1 MLPSVWTKNYQEVC
15 ELKLSE
21 NLLQN
26 IYTKLNS
33 TMLTM
38 ILIWVLN
45 ISLLKTKEGG
55 GKVYWSSSNVT
66 KASRLPGLLLVSLVQ

>member
-38 ILIWVLN
+38 ILIWVL
-45 ISLLKTKEGG
+45 KTKESG

-66 KASRLPGLLLVSLVQ
+66 KASRLPGLLLVSFVQ

>member
-1 MLPSVWTKNYQEVC
+1 MLPSIWTKNYQEVC

-38 ILIWVLN
+38 ILIWVL
-45 ISLLKTKEGG
+45 KTKEGG
-55 GKVYWSSSNVT
+55 RKVYWSSSNVT
-66 KASRLPGLLLVSLVQ
+66 EASRLPGLLLVSLVQ

>member
-1 MLPSVWTKNYQEVC
+1 MLPSIWTKNYQEVC
-15 ELKLSE
+15 ELKLTE

-38 ILIWVLN
+38 IFIWV
-45 ISLLKTKEGG
+45 LKTKEGG

-66 KASRLPGLLLVSLVQ
+66 KAFRLPGLLLVSLVQ

>member
-1 MLPSVWTKNYQEVC
+1 MLPLVWTKNYQEVC

-26 IYTKLNS
+26 IYTKLDS

-38 ILIWVLN
+38 ILIWV
-45 ISLLKTKEGG
+45 LKTKEGG

-66 KASRLPGLLLVSLVQ
+66 KAFRLPGLLLVSLVQ

>member
-38 ILIWVLN
+38 ILIWVL
-45 ISLLKTKEGG
+45 KTKEGG

>member
-26 IYTKLNS
+26 IYTKLNL

-38 ILIWVLN
+38 ILIWV
-45 ISLLKTKEGG
+45 LKTKEGG

>member
-38 ILIWVLN
+38 ILIWVL
-45 ISLLKTKEGG
+45 KTKEGG
-55 GKVYWSSSNVT
+55 RKVYWSSSNVT